1 MNKTLSIRDFE
12 GNKELFHKALR
23 MIITYLKEMHAEDES
38 FNPEYEINWLES
50 VLAGKENLVE
60 DEEVHDALLV
70 PAEDGEGVMLFF
82 ILYRDEALIEKIY
95 EANRELLM
103 FDEREISLQDFKD
116 AVLHIFN
123 PEVDEME
130 AEDLYYSLRFEG
142 MDMAHFC
149 LYKDEDLYV
158 GFAAFGEDE
167 EEEEEEDED
176 FEVNPELN

>member
-1 MNKTLSIRDFE
+1 MTTPLSIHEFE
-12 GNKELFHKALR
+12 SNKVLFHKALR
-23 MIITYLKEMHAEDES
+23 MMITYLKEMHAQDES
-38 FNPEYEINWLES
+38 FNPRYEIEWLEG
-50 VLAGKENLVE
+50 LLEGKHNLIE
-60 DEEVHDALLV
+60 DEEIRDALMV

-82 ILYRDEALIEKIY
+82 LLYRDEALIERIY
-95 EANRELLM
+95 ESNREMLM

-123 PEVDEME
+123 PEVDELE

-167 EEEEEEDED
+167 EEGEEEDE
-176 FEVNPELN
+176 EVNPELN